1 MSLRTVIIH
10 GDHAISCTPSVA
22 LAAAA
27 AAAVAPADAVA
38 TAEVVVTSIFVLADL
53 TLATSFTQ
61 AANAAKAANEAE
73 FRWATELLQLTNPG
87 ELAQGFSR
95 PGPAHDERLPQFWS
109 TWFWSQHFSR
119 MKGGQGALV
128 FRPTLFAANGESKR
142 VNLYRI
148 TFGGRN
154 DPLSNFEDAREAAW
168 DFANIHQRGSLPTLE
183 AANEEQER
191 KEQREREQQEQ
202 QRERDQQREAAAKLH
217 MQ

>member
-1 MSLRTVIIH
+1 MDFFPCHPVITARSNR
-10 GDHAISCTPSVA
+10 AIA
-22 LAAAA
+22 LAAA

-61 AANAAKAANEAE
+61 AANAANAANEAE
-73 FRWATELLQLTNPG
+73 FRWETELLQLTNPG

-109 TWFWSQHFSR
+109 QDGPR